1 MKAIL
6 DTCILKLATLP
17 NPDNPSALIVKL
29 CWVGRLECWAS
40 PAMLEEYSVV
50 LADEPELLGLI
61 QSHFQICYPLVQLN
75 CIRHEPDNRF
85 VESALAVEA
94 DYLLTVNTA
103 PGHFDQPAYGRA
115 RVRTP
120 GAFVNLPAVRRW
132 LERG

>member
-1 MKAIL
+1 
-6 DTCILKLATLP
+6 
-17 NPDNPSALIVKL
+17 
-29 CWVGRLECWAS
+29 
-40 PAMLEEYSVV
+40 MLEEYSVV

-103 PGHFDQPAYGRA
+103 PGHFDQPAYGWA